1 MTEKYALV
9 TFAYPIVLRRAD
21 KDSSSIVAAPVRGC
35 SSVHFEP
42 NFRGRGMKSRLLAP
56 ALLAPRQAWK
66 GPGLLCRPGH
76 GHLINEGSSANHFH
90 NEFANA
96 GSICLA
102 TGSLHHRTDK
112 STSGLNLAALDLL
125 DDIGICV

>member
-42 NFRGRGMKSRLLAP
+42 IFRGRGMKSTFLAP
-56 ALLAPRQAWK
+56 PCSSVFDRHGK
-66 GPGLLCRPGH
+66 GPVCCADR
-76 GHLINEGSSANHFH
+76 
-90 NEFANA
+90 
-96 GSICLA
+96 
-102 TGSLHHRTDK
+102 
-112 STSGLNLAALDLL
+112 AL
-125 DDIGICV
+125 GV